1 MGKFWIEVCLI
12 SARGLQRSVS
22 LWKRQWYAVGW
33 VDPKSKYCTKIDA
46 SGNVNPFW
54 RTKFSFLLDDD
65 ASEQSLQDLA
75 LNVQVFSRDPFFL
88 TEKLQGSAT
97 IMLKEFLA
105 KHVNNSQTS
114 GNEELGSY
122 QLRKKKSNE
131 PRGFIDISIRISDD
145 KEEPN
150 MFQGSEGGIFV
161 LDPGRNTNMTTP
173 GGLEQPHLQQQQVP
187 PATIHRPE
195 NLQQQPNM
203 SSYPK
208 PYPTNYPN
216 PYVGGP
222 SYYAQAGPSHQ
233 PPPPPHV
240 GYNPTMLPRTEY
252 INMPSS
258 SSSGVGPAAQRG
270 GVPAGFAIGAGAGA
284 LAAGAVMF
292 GGDFMSAAHNFPP
305 GLGDASV
312 TIATDPLF

>member
-22 LWKRQWYAVGW
+22 LWKRHWYAVGW
-33 VDPKSKYCTKIDA
+33 VDPKSKFCTKIDA
-46 SGNVNPFW
+46 SGNANPVW

-65 ASEQSLQDLA
+65 SEQSLQDLV
-75 LNVQVFSRDPFFL
+75 LNVQVFSRDPIFL

-97 IMLKEFLA
+97 IMLKEFIA
-105 KHVNNSQTS
+105 KHVKNSETTRS
-114 GNEELGSY
+114 AGNEELGSY
-122 QLRKKKSNE
+122 QLRKKKSSK

-150 MFQGSEGGIFV
+150 MFQGNEGGIFL
-161 LDPGRNTNMTTP
+161 LDPGRNTNMTPP
-173 GGLEQPHLQQQQVP
+173 GGLEQPHRQQQVP
-187 PATIHRPE
+187 LATIHRPE
-195 NLQQQPNM
+195 NLQQPSM

-208 PYPTNYPN
+208 PHPSNYPN

-222 SYYAQAGPSHQ
+222 SYYAPAGPSYQ
-233 PPPPPHV
+233 PPPPSQV
-240 GYNPTMLPRTEY
+240 GYNPTMFPGTEF

-258 SSSGVGPAAQRG
+258 SGAGPAAQRG

-292 GGDFMSAAHNFPP
+292 GGDFMPAAHNLPH